1 MDSLRGL
8 RKEIVSLF
16 KDDVGIILS
25 DNDYEELQK
34 KMLIHFDKN
43 ICASR
48 YWAEAIGSG
57 VSVVSIGGVNIRF
70 VSESKLIKIIE
81 KNEK

>member
-34 KMLIHFDKN
+34 KMSIHFDKN

-48 YWAEAIGSG
+48 YWDEALDNCISI
-57 VSVVSIGGVNIRF
+57 VSMGDVAIKF
-70 VSESKLIKIIE
+70 VSESRLIEMIE
-81 KNEK
+81 KK